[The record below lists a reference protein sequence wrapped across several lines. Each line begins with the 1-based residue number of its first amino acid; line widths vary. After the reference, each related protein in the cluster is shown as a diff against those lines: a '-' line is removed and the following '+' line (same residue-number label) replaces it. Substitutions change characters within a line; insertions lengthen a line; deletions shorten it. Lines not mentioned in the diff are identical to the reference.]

1 MPPTKVARASTGDA
15 AADDT
20 ATAVESGAERVSAA
34 ERSSGLQDLASA
46 GMPPLGHAP
55 FLVVALA
62 FFSAIMTG
70 TDSLTAQ
77 FVLALLVMTTTFGL
91 IASFGAKSTPAGTA
105 SGVALLV
112 AKTEKSVKTVKT
124 VTAIAG
130 ALVLVG
136 DFAFPDLVV
145 GDVAFLIFALI
156 VIAVLSFRFILG
168 VINLTDSNPK
178 KTFKLSADTTAAAIA
193 VVSVL
198 VGGGARS
205 AVVAGAAF
213 FLLALLAVTSLGF
226 LAAIKPKSKIK
237 PTVRAAAGSK
247 STWLSSAFASSRL
260 SFAALL
266 IVLSLG
272 GMSAAILLENHN
284 TFTTCLAQAST
295 CTTLYA
301 PRPL

>member
-1 MPPTKVARASTGDA
+1 
-15 AADDT
+15 
-20 ATAVESGAERVSAA
+20 
-34 ERSSGLQDLASA
+34 
-46 GMPPLGHAP
+46 
-55 FLVVALA
+55 
-62 FFSAIMTG
+62 
-70 TDSLTAQ
+70 
-77 FVLALLVMTTTFGL
+77 
-91 IASFGAKSTPAGTA
+91 
-105 SGVALLV
+105 
-112 AKTEKSVKTVKT
+112 TEKSVKTVKT

-237 PTVRAAAGSK
+237 PTVSGI
-247 STWLSSAFASSRL
+247 SA
-260 SFAALL
+260 
-266 IVLSLG
+266 
-272 GMSAAILLENHN
+272 
-284 TFTTCLAQAST
+284 
-295 CTTLYA
+295 
-301 PRPL
+301 